1 VAVLGSP
8 RFEQSRSLNEIL
20 TPSAEFA
27 VWATDRGVPLT
38 ATPES
43 LAELDGHLDDWR
55 DADTAPSLGNEVGLY
70 IWGRFSY
77 TMSRGGVGG
86 MPNGHPVIR
95 LLAARRSMSFVWSTC
110 A

>member
-20 TPSAEFA
+20 PPSADFA

-43 LAELDGHLDDWR
+43 LAELDRHLDEWR

-70 IWGRFSY
+70 LTVLVHNVPGAAW
-77 TMSRGGVGG
+77 VVW
-86 MPNGHPVIR
+86 PNGHPVIR